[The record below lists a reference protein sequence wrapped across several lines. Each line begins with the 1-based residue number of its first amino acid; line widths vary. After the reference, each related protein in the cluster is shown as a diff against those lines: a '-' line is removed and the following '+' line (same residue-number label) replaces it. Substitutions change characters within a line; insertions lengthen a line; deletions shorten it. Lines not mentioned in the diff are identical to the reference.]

1 VQVWSLAELPG
12 GKGFISASADHY
24 LKFWEWGAT
33 QGDDG
38 TGATRVT
45 VSQTKAINTGQDV
58 LCVRVSPDGKLVA
71 ASLISNVIKVR
82 LPYDR

>member
-1 VQVWSLAELPG
+1 MWSLAELPG

-24 LKFWEWGAT
+24 LKFWEWGAEAT
-33 QGDDG
+33 GDA
-38 TGATRVT
+38 GATRITVT
-45 VSQTKAINTGQDV
+45 QTKAINTGQDV

-82 LPYDR
+82 LYSVSLTA